1 VEVLRR
7 GKNGDWCGM
16 QRSDDGQTGEVK
28 QPRRWGSFTANGAGH
43 SKVRDNPHYP
53 SRAGQSQPKYGYTP
67 KARGYAQLGNRIGGV
82 H

>member
-1 VEVLRR
+1 ME
-7 GKNGDWCGM
+7 KTGDWCGM
-16 QRSDDGQTGEVK
+16 QRSEGGETGGVK
-28 QPRRWGSFTANGAGH
+28 QPRRCGSVTSNCAGRTM
-43 SKVRDNPHYP
+43 VRDNPHYP